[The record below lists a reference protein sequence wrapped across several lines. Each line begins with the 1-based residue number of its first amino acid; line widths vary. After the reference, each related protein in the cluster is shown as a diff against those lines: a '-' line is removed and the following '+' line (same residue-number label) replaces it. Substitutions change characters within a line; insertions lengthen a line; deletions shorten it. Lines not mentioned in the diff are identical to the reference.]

1 MTSLLTPSF
10 TGEAELIAG
19 IKSGESAAF
28 EHLVKLHGG
37 QMLSVARRFM
47 RCEQDANDALQDAL
61 ICVFRKADSFEETS
75 RLSTW
80 LHRITVNACLMKLR
94 SSGDGM
100 RSTSMSCCQRL
111 MRLATTRATL
121 PPGRMNLH
129 REPNAQSF
137 ASRFLPASIN
147 SPKPIEPFCSFA
159 TSKRWTPMKWRG
171 FGHYGQLRQDTFAS
185 GPPGVANPLVAHVFE
200 RETLMNAAAS
210 DLD

>member
-19 IKSGESAAF
+19 VKSGDAAAF

-94 SSGDGM
+94 SERRRNEVNIDELLPTFDETGHH
-100 RSTSMSCCQRL
+100 
-111 MRLATTRATL
+111 TRHVTAWQDEPSSHAECTELRQQVRACIDQL
-121 PPGRMNLH
+121 PEAYRTVLLLRDIEEMDTEEVARFLGITVNCVKTRLH
-129 REPNAQSF
+129 RARQ
-137 ASRFLPASIN
+137 ALRTLL
-147 SPKPIEPFCSFA
+147 
-159 TSKRWTPMKWRG
+159 TPM
-171 FGHYGQLRQDTFAS
+171 FANEEQ
-185 GPPGVANPLVAHVFE
+185 A
-200 RETLMNAAAS
+200 
-210 DLD
+210 